1 MAYGRSLS
9 PPGGQQSTREGSFE
23 GVDRRKTI
31 LASFFYC
38 DERIRCAKLTMPRY
52 GESQRNSGDYERL
65 IYVESGTLSVNLTA
79 SGTGLIARRGE
90 LVFVPPFTEHSLQ
103 AIGDEPVTA
112 LSAWA
117 FA

>member
-1 MAYGRSLS
+1 M
-9 PPGGQQSTREGSFE
+9 
-23 GVDRRKTI
+23 
-31 LASFFYC
+31 SFFYC

-79 SGTGLIARRGE
+79 SGTGLIARRGDM
-90 LVFVPPFTEHSLQ
+90 VFVPPFTEHSLQ
-103 AIGDEPVTA
+103 AIEDEPVTA